1 MSTKDMQAKFSLLG
15 TWKLKLSAKDINYS
29 FPETIAFSS
38 AHNYSVSGKEDRF
51 HPILDGGWYEY
62 NANSKELKINTAND
76 AIKKYSI
83 KEKKDGF
90 SLLENNK
97 MMAEYIKDS
106 AR

>member
-15 TWKLKLSAKDINYS
+15 TWKLKSTAKDINYA
-29 FPETIAFSS
+29 FPETIIFSS
-38 AHNYSVSGKEDRF
+38 AHSYSVSGKEDRF

-62 NANSKELKINTAND
+62 NATSKELKINTAND
-76 AIKKYSI
+76 AIKKYSL
-83 KEKKDGF
+83 KGKKDGF
-90 SLLENNK
+90 SLVENDK